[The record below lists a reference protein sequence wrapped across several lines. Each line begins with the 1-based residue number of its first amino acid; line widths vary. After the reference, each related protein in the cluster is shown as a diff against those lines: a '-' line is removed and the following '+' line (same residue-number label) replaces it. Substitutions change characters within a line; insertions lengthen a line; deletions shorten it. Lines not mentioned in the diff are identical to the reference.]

1 MVFLTLAMGAAG
13 CTHSTGSAASG
24 QSRPVEQPVQ
34 TPDQTFAAFSQ
45 RYLEGYFQRSPES
58 ATISGDHR
66 YDGRWSDFS
75 VEGEAEYR
83 RFLEDT
89 LAELGRIPRASLSAD
104 NQVDAEILENEL
116 RFGIFALTEL
126 RSSELEPVSYTQTIG
141 AGLDPFVTRN
151 FGTRESRVASLIS
164 RLDGIPAIVAVARQ
178 RLGRPARVQTETA
191 LQQTAGLIGLTENQ
205 LPSQFRD
212 VPDLAPA
219 AGRAA
224 AALHELQSF
233 LKTDLLPRSDGAFRL
248 GRERFK
254 TKLGFVLSEPVDID
268 ALAASARQLLTRTQE
283 EMVETAK
290 QVWAQERMGKL
301 PRLDTPERKRAF
313 VRRVLDALAKDRPTS
328 RSILQDSKVWLEKA
342 TAFVREQNLVRVP
355 DEPLAVIEM
364 PEYRRG
370 VSVAYCD
377 SSGPL
382 EPKPETF
389 FAISPPPADWPPKRV
404 ESFFR
409 EYNQSMLADLTVHEA
424 MPGHYLQ
431 LMHNNQFPSK
441 LRAVLGSGPF
451 VEGWAVYSEWLMAE
465 KGFGGP
471 KVKLQRQKMVLRM
484 AANALLDHDIHA
496 GAMEEKEALSLMM
509 RDAFQEE
516 GEAVGKWRRARLTSA
531 QLTTYFFG
539 FSEMVKLRQASQVK
553 PGFSER
559 TYHDRLLS
567 WGSPGMK
574 FVRRLMSGPN

>member
-1 MVFLTLAMGAAG
+1 M
-13 CTHSTGSAASG
+13 
-24 QSRPVEQPVQ
+24 P
-34 TPDQTFAAFSQ
+34 TPDQAFAALSQ
-45 RYLEGYFQRSPES
+45 RYLDGYFQRSPED
-58 ATISGDHR
+58 ATINGDHR
-66 YDGRWSDFS
+66 FDGRWSDSS
-75 VEGEAEYR
+75 VAGEAEYR
-83 RFLEDT
+83 SFLEDT
-89 LAELGRIPRASLSAD
+89 LAQLSRIPHDALSTD
-104 NQVDAEILENEL
+104 NQVDAEILENQL
-116 RFGIFALTEL
+116 RSGLFALTEL
-126 RSSELEPVSYTQTIG
+126 RTAELEPVSYTQTIG
-141 AGLDPFVTRN
+141 AGLDPFITRT
-151 FGTRESRVASLIS
+151 FGTQESRMASLVS
-164 RLDGIPAIVAVARQ
+164 RLEGVPALVAVAKQ

-191 LQQTAGLIGLTENQ
+191 LQQNAGLIALTERE
-205 LPSQFRD
+205 LPSQFKD
-212 VPDLAPA
+212 APGLAPA

-224 AALHELQSF
+224 AALRDFQGF
-233 LKTDLLPRSDGAFRL
+233 LKEELLPRSDGSFRL
-248 GRERFK
+248 GAGKFR
-254 TKLGFVLSEPVDID
+254 TKLAFALSEEVDID
-268 ALAASARQLLTRTQE
+268 ALATSAHRVLVRTQE

-290 QVWAQERMGKL
+290 QVWAQDRMGKL
-301 PRLDTPERKRAF
+301 PRLDTTEQRRAF
-313 VRRVLDALAKDRPTS
+313 VRRVLDALARDRPTS
-328 RSILQDSKVWLEKA
+328 SSILQDSKTWLEKA
-342 TAFVREQNLVRVP
+342 TAFVREKDLVRVP
-355 DEPLAVIEM
+355 DEPVAVIEM

-370 VSVAYCD
+370 VAVAYCD

-382 EPKPETF
+382 EPRPETF

-441 LRAVLGSGPF
+441 LRAVLSSGPF

-484 AANALLDHDIHA
+484 AANAVLDHGIHA
-496 GAMEEKEALSLMM
+496 GTMEEKEALALMM
-509 RDAFQEE
+509 GDAFQEE

-539 FSEMVKLRQASQVK
+539 FTEMYKLRQASQAK

-559 TYHDRLLS
+559 AYHDRLLS

-574 FVRRLMSGPN
+574 FVRRLMGGGTN

>member
-1 MVFLTLAMGAAG
+1 M
-13 CTHSTGSAASG
+13 
-24 QSRPVEQPVQ
+24 Q